1 MGSVVVGIRICGPK
15 GEAIVRALVDI
26 GFFGDVITLPRY
38 VEGTGI
44 EFKYERLRRLPDG
57 RIVRARFGGGEIILE
72 DSVTYG
78 DIEAWNELK
87 LPEGVEALL
96 GVTALE
102 KLGYRVNPRTGRL
115 EKVELY
121 LLTHL

>member
-1 MGSVVVGIRICGPK
+1 MGSVIVDVRIRGSR
-15 GEAIVRALVDI
+15 GEAVVRALVDT
-26 GFFGDVITLPRY
+26 GFFGDVITLPKY
-38 VEGTGI
+38 VGDTGI

-57 RIVRARFGGGEIILE
+57 RIARVRFDGGEIILE
-72 DSVTYG
+72 DSATYG
-78 DIEAWNELK
+78 DIEVWDELK

-115 EKVELY
+115 KKVELY

>member
-1 MGSVVVGIRICGPK
+1 VGSVIVDVRIRGPK
-15 GEAIVRALVDI
+15 GEAVVRALVDT
-26 GFFGDVITLPRY
+26 GFFGDIITLPRY

-57 RIVRARFGGGEIILE
+57 RIVRARFGGGEIIFG
-72 DSVTYG
+72 DSATYG
-78 DIEAWNELK
+78 DVEVWEELK

-96 GVTALE
+96 GVTAIE

-121 LLTHL
+121 LLTYL

>member
-1 MGSVVVGIRICGPK
+1 VIVNVRIRGPR
-15 GEAIVRALVDI
+15 GEAVVRALVDT

-44 EFKYERLRRLPDG
+44 EFKYERFRRLPDG
-57 RIVRARFGGGEIILE
+57 RIARVRFGGGEIILE
-72 DSVTYG
+72 DSATYG
-78 DIEAWNELK
+78 DIEIQDELK

>member
-1 MGSVVVGIRICGPK
+1 VGSVIVDVRIRGPK
-15 GEAIVRALVDI
+15 GEAIVRALVDT

-72 DSVTYG
+72 DSATYG
-78 DIEAWNELK
+78 DIEVWDELK

-96 GVTALE
+96 GITAIE